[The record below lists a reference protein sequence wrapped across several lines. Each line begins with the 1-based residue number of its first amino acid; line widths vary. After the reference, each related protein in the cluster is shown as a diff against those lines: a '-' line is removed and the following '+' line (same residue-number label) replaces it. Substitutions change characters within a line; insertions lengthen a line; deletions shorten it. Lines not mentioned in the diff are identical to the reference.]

1 MDTLVSAVASGL
13 CFVSIV
19 WRLILSMI
27 DLLLEAVPIL
37 NLQAYVTYP
46 AVTDYST
53 SYCISGKY
61 RSDLRP
67 ELYACFFLCYFDA
80 VQTENGT
87 FSSDSFMMGDD

>member
-1 MDTLVSAVASGL
+1 MLRFNRLEADT
-13 CFVSIV
+13 
-19 WRLILSMI
+19 MI

-37 NLQAYVTYP
+37 NMQAYVTYP

-53 SYCISGKY
+53 SYYISGKY

-67 ELYACFFLCYFDA
+67 ELHACFFLCYFDA